1 MPKARVAVFISG
13 FGSNL
18 NVFLQRREQFERLL
32 VVSSNPE
39 AYGLERA
46 REVGVDSLTLP
57 TPIHWEVLSETLG
70 KEDLHWIFLAGF
82 MKILPAS
89 FVTQWSPHL
98 FNLHPSLLP
107 KYKGL
112 KAIERAFEAKDDL
125 GVSIHR
131 VVPEVDSGE
140 VVLQKGALE
149 ANRLEDFTLEEATAE
164 VHRVEHQLVGQWIDK
179 FC

>member
-1 MPKARVAVFISG
+1 MTKARVAVFISG

-18 NVFLQRREQFERLL
+18 NVFLQRREIFDHLL

-39 AYGLERA
+39 AYGLKRA
-46 REVGVDSLTLP
+46 EEAGVESLVLAS
-57 TPIHWEVLSETLG
+57 PIDWQALDQRLE
-70 KEDLHWIFLAGF
+70 KENLDWIFLAGF
-82 MKILPAS
+82 MKILPAG
-89 FVTQWSPHL
+89 FVSNWSKCL

-112 KAIERAFEAKDDL
+112 RAIERAFEAGDEV

-140 VVLQKGALE
+140 VVLQKVAVHSSQLP
-149 ANRLEDFTLEEATAE
+149 TLNLQEVTEE